1 MDTKQK
7 VEEYIDKKINNMTL
21 DLKPKPVL
29 QELIDDLENKIC
41 KLTTELAM
49 MEGKPKYGARYL
61 VYGLE
66 KQIDILE
73 EVLERVEAQQ
83 ELIDLKQNSIS
94 LN

>member
-1 MDTKQK
+1 MATEFKTTP
-7 VEEYIDKKINNMTL
+7 I
-21 DLKPKPVL
+21 L
-29 QELIDDLENKIC
+29 QELIDDLETKIC

-49 MEGKPKYGARYL
+49 MEGTKAKYGARYL

-73 EVLERVEAQQ
+73 EVLKRVEAQQ

>member
-1 MDTKQK
+1 
-7 VEEYIDKKINNMTL
+7 MTL
-21 DLKPKPVL
+21 DLTPAPVL
-29 QELIDDLENKIC
+29 QELIDDLETKIC
-41 KLTTELAM
+41 NLTTELAM

-83 ELIDLKQNSIS
+83 ELLDLKQNSIS

>member
-1 MDTKQK
+1 MT
-7 VEEYIDKKINNMTL
+7 IDLT
-21 DLKPKPVL
+21 PAPVL
-29 QELIDDLENKIC
+29 QELIDDLETKIC

-49 MEGKPKYGARYL
+49 LEGEVAPRYL

-66 KQIDILE
+66 KQIDVLE

-83 ELIDLKQNSIS
+83 ELLDLKQNSIS

>member
-66 KQIDILE
+66 KQIDVLE

-83 ELIDLKQNSIS
+83 ELIDLKQNSIN

>member
-1 MDTKQK
+1 MATEFKTTP
-7 VEEYIDKKINNMTL
+7 I
-21 DLKPKPVL
+21 L
-29 QELIDDLENKIC
+29 QELIDDLETKIC

-49 MEGKPKYGARYL
+49 MEGTKAKYGARYL

-73 EVLERVEAQQ
+73 EVLKRVEAQQ
-83 ELIDLKQNSIS
+83 DLIDKKQNSIS

>member
-1 MDTKQK
+1 
-7 VEEYIDKKINNMTL
+7 MTL
-21 DLKPKPVL
+21 DLTPAPVL
-29 QELIDDLENKIC
+29 QELIDDLETKIC

-49 MEGKPKYGARYL
+49 MEGEKAKYGARYL
-61 VYGLE
+61 VYGFE
-66 KQIDILE
+66 KHIDVLD

>member
-1 MDTKQK
+1 
-7 VEEYIDKKINNMTL
+7 MTL
-21 DLKPKPVL
+21 DLTPAPVL
-29 QELIDDLENKIC
+29 QELIDDLETKIC

-49 MEGKPKYGARYL
+49 LEGEVAPRYL

-66 KQIDILE
+66 KQIDVLE
-73 EVLERVEAQQ
+73 EVLKRVEAQQ

>member
-1 MDTKQK
+1 
-7 VEEYIDKKINNMTL
+7 MTL
-21 DLKPKPVL
+21 DLTPTPVL
-29 QELIDDLENKIC
+29 QELRDDLETKIC

-49 MEGKPKYGARYL
+49 MEGTKAKYGARYL

-73 EVLERVEAQQ
+73 EVLKRVEAQQ
-83 ELIDLKQNSIS
+83 DLIDKKQNSIS

>member
-1 MDTKQK
+1 MATEFKTTP
-7 VEEYIDKKINNMTL
+7 I
-21 DLKPKPVL
+21 L
-29 QELIDDLENKIC
+29 QELIDDLETKIC

-66 KQIDILE
+66 KQIDVLE

>member
-1 MDTKQK
+1 MIEK
-7 VEEYIDKKINNMTL
+7 
-21 DLKPKPVL
+21 LKPTPVL

-41 KLTTELAM
+41 ELTVELAM
-49 MEGKPKYGARYL
+49 LEGDVAPRYQ

-66 KQIDILE
+66 KQIDLLE

-83 ELIDLKQNSIS
+83 ELINKKTNSIS